1 MANKK
6 DIVWGVIGGGRVCEK
21 KSMPAMQ
28 IIPHSRVKT
37 VMRRDETAGRDFIL
51 RHGIP
56 NYTNSP
62 ADIFNDPEINAVYIA
77 TPPDSHAAYAIAAA
91 AAGKAIYVEKP
102 MARKHNECRAMIRE
116 CKRYNVPLF
125 VAYYRRALPHFLRV
139 RELLEDKAIG
149 KTCSVRITFSRP
161 PYREDIEDPEKNWRV
176 LPQISGGGH
185 FHDLASHQ
193 LDLMDFLFGPIKK
206 AHGIT
211 GNSAGYY
218 QPADT
223 VAAVFSFKNGVT
235 GCGSWCFVSPSE
247 EQKDEI
253 LILGTKGSLRFSTFE
268 HACIHGITDSMGVIK
283 EEYDLPVH
291 IQEPLIRTIVSELRG
306 EGYCPSRGET
316 AARTSRVMDRICY
329 GNGKQGPLI
338 KRETV

>member
-1 MANKK
+1 MDKMQ
-6 DIVWGVIGGGRVCEK
+6 DIVWGVIGGGKVCEK

-37 VMRRDETAGRDFIL
+37 VMRRDETAGRDFTL
-51 RHGIP
+51 RHGVP
-56 NYTNSP
+56 NYKKDP
-62 ADIFNDPEINAVYIA
+62 ADIFHDPEINAVYIA
-77 TPPDSHAAYAIAAA
+77 TPPDSHADYAIAAA
-91 AAGKAIYVEKP
+91 TAGKAVYVEKP
-102 MARKHNECRAMIRE
+102 MARNYDECRAMIRA
-116 CKRYNVPLF
+116 CKLSGVPLF

-139 RELLEDKAIG
+139 RELLENNAIGNVCTVQITFHRPSYKEDIADKA
-149 KTCSVRITFSRP
+149 
-161 PYREDIEDPEKNWRV
+161 KNWRIQ
-176 LPQISGGGH
+176 PQISGGGH

-206 AHGIT
+206 VYGIAE
-211 GNSAGYY
+211 NLAGFY

-235 GCGSWCFVSPSE
+235 GCGNWCFVSPAE

-283 EEYDLPVH
+283 EEYELPVH
-291 IQEPLIRTIVSELRG
+291 IQEPLIRTIISELRG

-316 AARTSRVMDRICY
+316 AVRTSRVMDRIC
-329 GNGKQGPLI
+329 GRTIKQDF
-338 KRETV
+338 KQ